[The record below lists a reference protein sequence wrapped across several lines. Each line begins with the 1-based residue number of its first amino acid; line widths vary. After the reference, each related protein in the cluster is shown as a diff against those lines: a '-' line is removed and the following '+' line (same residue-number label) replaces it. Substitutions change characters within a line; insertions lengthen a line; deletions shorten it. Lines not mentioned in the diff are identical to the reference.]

1 MNFAPSIIYGLIGYP
16 VKHSFSPAM
25 HNAAF
30 KYLKHSGQLNCDVE
44 YRLFEI
50 CPGKLKQF
58 LLPDSN
64 KKFKDTNN
72 NSIRAADVI
81 GFNITIPHK
90 LRAVEILEGSPFLIK
105 NIPTEQDHYVFIS
118 GAINTVKR
126 DNNTLLFCNTD
137 APGFVRSLKEDLKF
151 NTQGKNILI
160 FGCGGAGRAVI
171 AGLTEQTAGIKKIYI
186 FDASKEVIESAQK
199 HFSRFSFENEKLEF
213 ISEEHIP
220 DKIKDCTLLVNASF
234 VGMKQGDGS
243 VIDKKL
249 LHKDLSVY
257 DVVYNR
263 ETQLVKDAES
273 LLLPAADGL
282 GMLLYQGVLAFE
294 FWTGKGAPVEVM
306 RQALQGELEK
316 CRR

>member
-1 MNFAPSIIYGLIGYP
+1 MNYAPSIIYGLIGYP

-30 KYLKHSGQLNCDVE
+30 KYLKHSGQLNCDAE

-58 LLPDSN
+58 LLPDSDQE
-64 KKFKDTNN
+64 FKDTNN
-72 NSIRAADVI
+72 NSVRAADVI

-90 LRAVEILEGSPFLIK
+90 LRAVEILGGSPFLIK

-126 DNNTLLFCNTD
+126 DNNFCNTD

-171 AGLTEQTAGIKKIYI
+171 AGLTWEDSGIKKIYI
-186 FDASKEVIESAQK
+186 YDVSKEATESAQK
-199 HFSRFSFENEKLEF
+199 HFSRLDFLNLKEKLEF
-213 ISEEHIP
+213 ISEKQIP
-220 DKIKDCTLLVNASF
+220 EKIKKCSLLVNASA

-243 VIDKKL
+243 VIDRKL
-249 LHKDLSVY
+249 LHEDLFIY

-263 ETQLVKDAES
+263 KTQLIKDAKS

-294 FWTGKGAPVEVM
+294 FWTGKDAPVEVM
-306 RQALQGELEK
+306 RLALQGELEK